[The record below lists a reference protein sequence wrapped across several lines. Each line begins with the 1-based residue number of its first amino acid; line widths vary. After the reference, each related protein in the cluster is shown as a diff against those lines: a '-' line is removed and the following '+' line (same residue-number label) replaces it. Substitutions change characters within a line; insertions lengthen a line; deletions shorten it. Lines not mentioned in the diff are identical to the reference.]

1 MADNESKVFEVE
13 DENGEMIKTVSASEF
28 EILKAQIKEKDAL
41 LAKKAD
47 EERNFEA
54 LRKSKEHEEDEKKKV
69 ESDAGVLATRL
80 LTLEKERED
89 AKTREKTQ
97 FDARNKESFSAMSG
111 GDKDLEGKI
120 EFFFGRFAGDIST
133 EQERQERLENAY
145 LLAKRKPM
153 DNANFSR
160 GTSAS
165 GSSYV
170 PSPKAD
176 TFDNTPEGIE
186 FAKKLGL
193 KYVNN
198 LKK

>member
-1 MADNESKVFEVE
+1 MADEPKIYKVESDDGTEIDAVP
-13 DENGEMIKTVSASEF
+13 ASEL
-28 EILKAQIKEKDAL
+28 EALKTQLKEKDDL
-41 LAKKAD
+41 LNKEK
-47 EERNFEA
+47 EKERNFEA

-89 AKTREKTQ
+89 AQAREKTQ

>member
-1 MADNESKVFEVE
+1 MADEPKIYKVESDDGTEIDAVP
-13 DENGEMIKTVSASEF
+13 ASEL
-28 EILKAQIKEKDAL
+28 EALKTQLKEKDDL
-41 LAKKAD
+41 LNKEK
-47 EERNFEA
+47 EKERNFEA

-89 AKTREKTQ
+89 AQAREKTQ
-97 FDARNKESFSAMSG
+97 FDARNTESFSAMSG